1 MRFPGG
7 AVGNF
12 YHFGKSGYGFDFAE
26 IDQYHDGK
34 VPKRARGLE
43 NSRIKKNQHQD
54 YIDDFIQLAQET
66 NSKAVLVANLFVD
79 NNDILLMIEKLVTN
93 NIEVVGVELGSELS
107 NRSYFTKGYTIEDYI
122 VSAKRCSKK
131 IKDKYPNLKTAV
143 VVAPL
148 GKRKG
153 HRHNVWNEKL
163 SKLDFYDAIIIHS
176 YAKVINGKD
185 KEGQMVFEEAEG
197 KNKTEAFEIYK
208 NRAIDYLTN
217 EYPKQVQEYVR
228 IFNKPIWVTEWNL
241 QMSKTT
247 GNTLLQSL
255 FVANYLLELL
265 SSPDLKNNFT
275 FSFSSNKKLGI
286 LGGVAAAIAIIV
298 IVGFTAINTP
308 IDSTVS
314 STASNP
320 LLVNI
325 DQTTY
330 QRADIISISGD
341 TNSYTKSVELSIENT
356 NGVKIWKEIINPKND
371 GQFSTLIIAGGG
383 GWENNGVYTL
393 KAVQDDLASEIEF
406 KIIA

>member
-1 MRFPGG
+1 MTFITDLDDLIRHHHG
-7 AVGNF
+7 
-12 YHFGKSGYGFDFAE
+12 D
-26 IDQYHDGK
+26 
-34 VPKRARGLE
+34 
-43 NSRIKKNQHQD
+43 IKKLREIRDTIRHDNFITTEDKNYVESLITMHLKNQPLD
-54 YIDDFIQLAQET
+54 K
-66 NSKAVLVANLFVD
+66 S
-79 NNDILLMIEKLVTN
+79 
-93 NIEVVGVELGSELS
+93 LS
-107 NRSYFTKGYTIEDYI
+107 RKQPDT
-122 VSAKRCSKK
+122 K
-131 IKDKYPNLKTAV
+131 IKL
-143 VVAPL
+143 
-148 GKRKG
+148 
-153 HRHNVWNEKL
+153 
-163 SKLDFYDAIIIHS
+163 
-176 YAKVINGKD
+176 
-185 KEGQMVFEEAEG
+185 Q
-197 KNKTEAFEIYK
+197 
-208 NRAIDYLTN
+208 
-217 EYPKQVQEYVR
+217 PK
-228 IFNKPIWVTEWNL
+228 PT
-241 QMSKTT
+241 
-247 GNTLLQSL
+247 
-255 FVANYLLELL
+255 L
-265 SSPDLKNNFT
+265 SSPDLKNSFAFN
-275 FSFSSNKKLGI
+275 FSSNKKLGI

>member
-1 MRFPGG
+1 MTFITDLDDLIRHHHGD
-7 AVGNF
+7 VKKLREIRDTIRHDNF
-12 YHFGKSGYGFDFAE
+12 ITTEDKNYVESLITIH
-26 IDQYHDGK
+26 
-34 VPKRARGLE
+34 L
-43 NSRIKKNQHQD
+43 KNQPLD
-54 YIDDFIQLAQET
+54 K
-66 NSKAVLVANLFVD
+66 S
-79 NNDILLMIEKLVTN
+79 
-93 NIEVVGVELGSELS
+93 
-107 NRSYFTKGYTIEDYI
+107 
-122 VSAKRCSKK
+122 VSRKQPDTK
-131 IKDKYPNLKTAV
+131 IKL
-143 VVAPL
+143 
-148 GKRKG
+148 
-153 HRHNVWNEKL
+153 
-163 SKLDFYDAIIIHS
+163 
-176 YAKVINGKD
+176 
-185 KEGQMVFEEAEG
+185 Q
-197 KNKTEAFEIYK
+197 
-208 NRAIDYLTN
+208 
-217 EYPKQVQEYVR
+217 PK
-228 IFNKPIWVTEWNL
+228 PT
-241 QMSKTT
+241 
-247 GNTLLQSL
+247 
-255 FVANYLLELL
+255 L

-356 NGVKIWKEIINPKND
+356 NGVKIWKETINPKND

>member
-1 MRFPGG
+1 LTFITDLDDLIRHHHGD
-7 AVGNF
+7 VKKLREIRDTIRHDNF
-12 YHFGKSGYGFDFAE
+12 ITTEDKNYVESLITMH
-26 IDQYHDGK
+26 
-34 VPKRARGLE
+34 L
-43 NSRIKKNQHQD
+43 KNQPLD
-54 YIDDFIQLAQET
+54 K
-66 NSKAVLVANLFVD
+66 S
-79 NNDILLMIEKLVTN
+79 
-93 NIEVVGVELGSELS
+93 LS
-107 NRSYFTKGYTIEDYI
+107 RKQPDT
-122 VSAKRCSKK
+122 K
-131 IKDKYPNLKTAV
+131 IKL
-143 VVAPL
+143 
-148 GKRKG
+148 
-153 HRHNVWNEKL
+153 
-163 SKLDFYDAIIIHS
+163 
-176 YAKVINGKD
+176 
-185 KEGQMVFEEAEG
+185 Q
-197 KNKTEAFEIYK
+197 
-208 NRAIDYLTN
+208 
-217 EYPKQVQEYVR
+217 PK
-228 IFNKPIWVTEWNL
+228 PT
-241 QMSKTT
+241 
-247 GNTLLQSL
+247 
-255 FVANYLLELL
+255 L

-275 FSFSSNKKLGI
+275 FNFSSNKKLGI